1 MPTISA
7 FYGIFVRMY
16 VEDHLPAHF
25 HAIYGEFEACISIDT
40 GAITEGRL
48 PKRALRL
55 VKEWSELHRAE
66 LTRNWE
72 RGQNGELLEKIEG
85 LDANQGD

>member
-1 MPTISA
+1 MASLFACTSKI
-7 FYGIFVRMY
+7 ICRRT
-16 VEDHLPAHF
+16 L

-40 GAITEGRL
+40 GEITEGRL
-48 PKRALRL
+48 PMRALRL
-55 VKEWSELHRAE
+55 VKEWTELHRAE

-85 LDANQGD
+85 LDANQGN